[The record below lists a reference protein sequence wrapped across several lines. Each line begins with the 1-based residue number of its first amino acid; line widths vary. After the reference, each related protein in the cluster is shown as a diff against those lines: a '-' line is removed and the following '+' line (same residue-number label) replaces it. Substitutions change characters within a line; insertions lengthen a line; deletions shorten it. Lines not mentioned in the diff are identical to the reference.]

1 MQLHAMCIFAIGLF
15 AMFKYITSNKSFIN
29 KNNDCVKHLFYE
41 QIYALNL
48 ISFFYSNHHNKNQE
62 KRSKLNLR
70 HSG

>member
-29 KNNDCVKHLFYE
+29 KNNDCVKNLFYE

-48 ISFFYSNHHNKNQE
+48 IFFSTQIIIIKTKKKIRIN
-62 KRSKLNLR
+62 
-70 HSG
+70 